1 MREHASE
8 EGSGGC
14 PGAGEL
20 LGWSLPERSEEVP
33 SLDWLVERLRASRP
47 DWRLLESL
55 VQFNPAGYSRRV
67 LQRTPACELLLV
79 CWLPGQVSRVHDHGG
94 SSGVSWVVR
103 GELQETRYAW
113 GGDRLL
119 PALGTGAE
127 EGDFLLEQPETIHR
141 IHNASRHGAVS
152 LHVYAPP
159 MEGMTRY
166 DSSVPPSLDAEL
178 ALRGVLKPPRRPADA
193 PAVPR
198 KRPPRA
204 T

>member
-1 MREHASE
+1 MREHSSE
-8 EGSGGC
+8 EGCEGC
-14 PGAGEL
+14 PSSSEL
-20 LGWSLPERSEEVP
+20 LGWSLPERAEEVP
-33 SLDWLVERLRASRP
+33 SLDWLVERLRSSRP

-55 VQFNPAGYSRRV
+55 VRFDPCGYSRRV
-67 LQRTPACELLLV
+67 VQRTAACELLLV

-103 GELQETRYAW
+103 GRLHETRYAW
-113 GGDRLL
+113 GGDQLL

-127 EGDFLLEQPETIHR
+127 EGDFLLEESETIHR

-159 MEGMTRY
+159 MVGMTRY
-166 DSSVPPSLDAEL
+166 DASVPPSLDAQL
-178 ALRGVLKPPRRPADA
+178 ALRGMLRPPRPPAA
-193 PAVPR
+193 SEAARR

>member
-1 MREHASE
+1 MREHSSE
-8 EGSGGC
+8 EADGGC
-14 PGAGEL
+14 PRASEL
-20 LGWSLPERSEEVP
+20 LGWSLPQRVGDVP
-33 SLDWLVERLRASRP
+33 SLDWLVERLRSSRP

-55 VQFNPAGYSRRV
+55 VRYDAAGYSRRV
-67 LQRTPACELLLV
+67 LERTEACELLLV

-119 PALGTGAE
+119 PHVRAGAE
-127 EGDFLLEQPETIHR
+127 EGDFLLEHPETIHR

-159 MEGMTRY
+159 MVGMTRY
-166 DSSVPPSLDAEL
+166 DASVMPALDAEL
-178 ALRGVLKPPRRPADA
+178 ALRGMLRPPRPPASA
-193 PAVPR
+193 KAAR
-198 KRPPRA
+198 RRPPRA
-204 T
+204 M

>member
-1 MREHASE
+1 MREHSSE
-8 EGSGGC
+8 EAAGGC
-14 PGAGEL
+14 PGALEV
-20 LGWSLPERSEEVP
+20 LGWPLPERAGDVP
-33 SLDWLVERLRASRP
+33 SLDWLVARLRASRP

-55 VQFNPAGYSRRV
+55 VRFDPAGYSRRV
-67 LQRTPACELLLV
+67 LQRTEACELLLV

-103 GELQETRYAW
+103 GQLRETRFAW

-119 PALGTGAE
+119 PHVRSEAE

-159 MEGMTRY
+159 MAGMTRY
-166 DSSVPPSLDAEL
+166 DASVAPSLDAEL
-178 ALRGVLKPPRRPADA
+178 ALRGMLRPPRPPGSARAA
-193 PAVPR
+193 R
-198 KRPPRA
+198 RRPPRA
-204 T
+204 G